1 MNFQVVS
8 ISFQALKEEVFFLQI
23 AVMFVII
30 IIIKQKNESKR
41 KHRVPEFF
49 HRQEEKRPFSNL
61 TRNRTSRERVFF
73 S

>member
-23 AVMFVII
+23 AVMFVI